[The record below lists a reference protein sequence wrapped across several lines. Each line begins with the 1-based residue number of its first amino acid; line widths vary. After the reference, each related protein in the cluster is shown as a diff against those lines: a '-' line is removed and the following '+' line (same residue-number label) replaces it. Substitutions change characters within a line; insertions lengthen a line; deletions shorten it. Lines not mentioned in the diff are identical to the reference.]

1 MDDWVF
7 LREGADGS
15 DSDDSG
21 GGSSSSSS
29 VRVPG
34 GIDSASEDGSD
45 SGFAI
50 VTVRKDLRANCTASP
65 TVDGG
70 DAPAP
75 AIAAAPP
82 PPTPPGLFKVVSY
95 GEAFS
100 AGAAAASSSTE
111 GGGESSGFLDETTI
125 REALFGG
132 ATGID
137 GGDGL
142 ATQEEDCESEVGE
155 HGSAGSSVEAPAPTS
170 SVLETSIVSSPCD
183 ALPEVAGGMEEEE
196 DAQSFGGE
204 EEGKDTESSG
214 NEEDYESGQEEEDV
228 ECPCCNEKDTE
239 NSGEVEEED
248 IEGACG
254 CEEDED
260 DEESSG
266 EEDSET
272 ETETSGDE
280 EDDDDDDDSSSEEDS
295 ESSGEEE
302 DTENSG
308 GEEDSETETETS
320 GDEESSESEVGEQGG
335 AGSSVEVPSPLSLVL
350 GSTVSSPCDALPEVA
365 GGMEEEEDA
374 NSFAGEEEGE
384 ENMESSGNEED
395 YKDSGQKEDV
405 ECSCCNGD
413 EDDNMEDSGEEE
425 DIETETET
433 SADEEDDDDDDESSS
448 EEDDMDISDQSS
460 GEEDAEISGEEED
473 DDESSSEEDDM
484 DISDESSGEED
495 AEISGEEE
503 DGFDESSSEDCFE
516 IPATRQSTSTNP
528 AISYED
534 DSKHGYIDMTPPSRM
549 IAEQDYR
556 AIIRLVG
563 DVFNADVHNNN
574 TEQMDSDED
583 GGIDVDGES
592 TKPSGL
598 VGHGYDDVDSGSDVE
613 ESASVPYALHSTEA
627 RTMIYRS
634 LYGYESLLQ
643 SAARDLQQQVRMS
656 QLTGCVGRGYDDV
669 DSGSDVE
676 PEESVEV
683 KPSGLVGRSYDE
695 SSGDEDDMDNS
706 GDEDAEI
713 SGEEEEEEDG
723 FDETSSEDCFEIP
736 ATRHSTST
744 NPAISDEDESKH
756 GYIDMTPS
764 SRMCRF
770 NAEQDYRAIIRLMD
784 DAIYADGDN
793 DNNSDED
800 GGIDVEGESTKPS
813 GLVGRGYDDVDSGS
827 DVEESASVAY
837 DMDSTEPKAIIKVY
851 WPIYTY
857 DFLLERAARE
867 LQQQVRMSLL
877 TGCAVRGY
885 DDVDSGS
892 DVELEESVDVEVKP
906 LGFVGRSYDDVD
918 SVEPEE
924 SVEVKPSGFVGCS
937 YDDVD
942 SGSSDV
948 EPEPEES
955 VKVFV
960 GRGYDDVDSGSDVE
974 ESVSVACDLDSTGAK
989 AMIRAYMHIYRYEFL
1004 LQRAYM
1010 EESDCDPEEEEEED
1024 VEEEEESFCEDEHG
1038 TDCAEEDDSD
1048 DDIGSDDEEENDNEA
1063 AYDVS
1068 PDAGESIDDD
1078 DDDDDTVHY
1087 VCGQCG
1093 HVVQISKRPVE
1104 FDSINYA
1111 YLDPQAVIRP
1121 ANVIC
1126 KNGKPIFIVYD
1137 DDDDGTNCDEEEAP
1151 GVSGTAGAESPTRG
1165 SAGSRRV
1172 VMAEDTMEVK
1182 DLLLEMVE
1190 EFEAAQPEHGGVDR
1204 RGAPGIGVDA
1214 ASRGVPSAGASSS
1227 TRGPAG
1233 ALATERAER
1242 EAAMEELE
1250 RHAAALEE
1258 MRRQTAA
1265 RREMDRELAREAA
1278 ASVEELQ
1285 AALQGWR
1292 DASRQ
1297 VTRRIVAEYGAPP
1310 AQVEERAGQRG
1321 EGERSLTIGVIFSAM
1336 VYLLVC
1342 LASICFSSLRSS

>member
-7 LREGADGS
+7 LRDGADGS

-21 GGSSSSSS
+21 GGSSS

-34 GIDSASEDGSD
+34 GSDSASEDGSD

-50 VTVRKDLRANCTASP
+50 VTVRKDLRAICTASP
-65 TVDGG
+65 AVDGG

-75 AIAAAPP
+75 AIAAAAAAPP

-100 AGAAAASSSTE
+100 AGAAASSSTE
-111 GGGESSGFLDETTI
+111 GGESSGFLDETTI

-137 GGDGL
+137 GGAGL

-155 HGSAGSSVEAPAPTS
+155 HGSAGSSVEVAAQTS
-170 SVLETSIVSSPCD
+170 SVLETSTVSSPCD

-196 DAQSFGGE
+196 EDAESFGGE
-204 EEGKDTESSG
+204 EEGEDTESSG
-214 NEEDYESGQEEEDV
+214 NEEEEEDV

-280 EDDDDDDDSSSEEDS
+280 EDDDDDDESSSEEDS

-308 GEEDSETETETS
+308 EEEEEEEDSETEIETS
-320 GDEESSESEVGEQGG
+320 GDEESLESEVGEQGG
-335 AGSSVEVPSPLSLVL
+335 AGSSVEAPSPTSLVL
-350 GSTVSSPCDALPEVA
+350 GSTISSSCDALPEVA
-365 GGMEEEEDA
+365 GGTEEEEDA
-374 NSFAGEEEGE
+374 KSFVGEEEGE

-425 DIETETET
+425 DIEAETET

-563 DVFNADVHNNN
+563 DVFHADVHNNN

-583 GGIDVDGES
+583 GGIDVQGES

-598 VGHGYDDVDSGSDVE
+598 VGHGYDDVDSDSDVE
-613 ESASVPYALHSTEA
+613 ESASVPYALHSTIRA
-627 RTMIYRS
+627 YRS

-643 SAARDLQQQVRMS
+643 RAARDSQQQVRMS
-656 QLTGCVGRGYDDV
+656 QLAGC
-669 DSGSDVE
+669 
-676 PEESVEV
+676 
-683 KPSGLVGRSYDE
+683 
-695 SSGDEDDMDNS
+695 
-706 GDEDAEI
+706 
-713 SGEEEEEEDG
+713 
-723 FDETSSEDCFEIP
+723 
-736 ATRHSTST
+736 
-744 NPAISDEDESKH
+744 
-756 GYIDMTPS
+756 
-764 SRMCRF
+764 
-770 NAEQDYRAIIRLMD
+770 
-784 DAIYADGDN
+784 
-793 DNNSDED
+793 
-800 GGIDVEGESTKPS
+800 
-813 GLVGRGYDDVDSGS
+813 
-827 DVEESASVAY
+827 
-837 DMDSTEPKAIIKVY
+837 
-851 WPIYTY
+851 
-857 DFLLERAARE
+857 
-867 LQQQVRMSLL
+867 
-877 TGCAVRGY
+877 
-885 DDVDSGS
+885 
-892 DVELEESVDVEVKP
+892 
-906 LGFVGRSYDDVD
+906 
-918 SVEPEE
+918 
-924 SVEVKPSGFVGCS
+924 
-937 YDDVD
+937 
-942 SGSSDV
+942 
-948 EPEPEES
+948 
-955 VKVFV
+955 V

-974 ESVSVACDLDSTGAK
+974 ESVSVAYDLDSTGAK

-1024 VEEEEESFCEDEHG
+1024 VEEEESFCEDEDG
-1038 TDCAEEDDSD
+1038 IDCVEEDDSD

-1068 PDAGESIDDD
+1068 PDAGESI
-1078 DDDDDTVHY
+1078 DDDDTVHY

-1342 LASICFSSLRSS
+1342 LASICFSCLRSS